1 LLLGALLLAPTAGAA
16 SDPYVLELE
25 WGSPG
30 AAAGQF
36 TRPIGIATDPAGD
49 VYVGDMVTG
58 MIQRF
63 NNQGGL
69 VARWGGRG
77 TGIGDFTTLQ
87 DLTVDAY
94 GNVFALDSIGNRV
107 QRFRDNGIW
116 LTAWALPATVV
127 NGTNSISAGGIA
139 TDEEGFVYI
148 ASPAHAAVLITD
160 PVGNEQRRLTA
171 PAPARFQVPTGVAV
185 NADETVYVFDTFNR
199 RVLPF
204 DVDGEALRAITGAAT
219 PEGGFHSLARGD
231 VEVDAGGDIFV
242 ADFASARVHRF
253 NADGTLESSFVVRD
267 AAGRKIMPGG
277 IALDA
282 AGNIYVTAYYQGK
295 VLKFAPAG

>member
-1 LLLGALLLAPTAGAA
+1 M
-16 SDPYVLELE
+16 LELE

-30 AAAGQF
+30 TAAGQF
-36 TRPIGIATDPAGD
+36 TRPIGIDTDPSGD
-49 VYVGDMVTG
+49 VYVGDIMTG

-63 NNQGGL
+63 TGQGVL

-77 TGIGDFTTLQ
+77 TAIGKFTMLQ
-87 DLTVDAY
+87 DLTIDTY

-116 LTAWALPATVV
+116 LTDWTLPAVVV
-127 NGTNSISAGGIA
+127 NGTNSLSAGGVA
-139 TDEEGFVYI
+139 TDAEGFVYI

-160 PVGNEQRRLTA
+160 PIGNEQRRLTA

-185 NADETVYVFDTFNR
+185 NADDTVYVFDTFNR

-204 DVDGEALRAITGAAT
+204 DVDGVALAAITGATT

-231 VEVDAGGDIFV
+231 VEVDAGGDVFV
-242 ADFASARVHRF
+242 ADFAGARVHRF

-267 AAGRKIMPGG
+267 GAGRKILPGG